1 MLQSGQ
7 DKEES
12 LLRNSFQVNT
22 VNLKLRKE
30 DYGNQSLH
38 LKLSLNICYKST
50 VKASLPYN
58 VR

>member
-7 DKEES
+7 DKEEL

-38 LKLSLNICYKST
+38 LKLSLNNIIT
-50 VKASLPYN
+50 SLQ